1 MIACEL
7 ELNDS
12 GKEKHPFKKKH
23 LAKQGSG
30 MGSHLPGGEEILVEP
45 HQKSPAETNET
56 TFHLLLVL
64 LQFQQ
69 HLIHPELSSMVSQ
82 QLRIV

>member
-1 MIACEL
+1 
-7 ELNDS
+7 
-12 GKEKHPFKKKH
+12 
-23 LAKQGSG
+23 

-69 HLIHPELSSMVSQ
+69 HLIHPELSSMVGQ
-82 QLRIV
+82 QLRIA